1 MTKMI
6 ELVEEMGAKIAHIKD
21 TEQQLLRA
29 LGEALNRVDQ
39 RLLQNVREIT
49 SEHGARRGA
58 MLHELQCLA
67 TRIGAFPTS
76 RRPMPAIEWA
86 EPAARP
92 IKEANGPA
100 PNGIPAVDG
109 LDAADDHETLLQCGD
124 WRQAVSNIQDELDGH
139 FKDRA
144 TALH

>member
-6 ELVEEMGAKIAHIKD
+6 QLIEEMGAKIAHLKD
-21 TEQQLLRA
+21 TEQELIRA

-49 SEHGARRGA
+49 SEHEARRGA
-58 MLHELQCLA
+58 MLHDLQCLA
-67 TRIGAFPTS
+67 ARLGSFPTP
-76 RRPMPAIEWA
+76 RRPMSGIEYA

-92 IKEANGPA
+92 IKAANGPA
-100 PNGIPAVDG
+100 PNGIPAVDE
-109 LDAADDHETLLQCGD
+109 LDATEGHETLLQCGD
-124 WRQAVSNIQDELDGH
+124 WRKAVSNIHDELDGY

-144 TALH
+144 AA

>member
-67 TRIGAFPTS
+67 ARIGSFPTS
-76 RRPMPAIEWA
+76 RRPMTGIECA
-86 EPAARP
+86 APTARP
-92 IKEANGPA
+92 IESANGPA

-109 LDAADDHETLLQCGD
+109 LDAANRHETFLQCGD
-124 WRQAVSNIQDELDGH
+124 WRQAVSNIQDERDGH

-144 TALH
+144 TAMH

>member
-6 ELVEEMGAKIAHIKD
+6 QLVAEMGAKIAHLKD
-21 TEQQLLRA
+21 TEQELIRA
-29 LGEALNRVDQ
+29 LGEALNRVDE

-49 SEHGARRGA
+49 SEHEARRGA
-58 MLHELQCLA
+58 MLHDLRCLA
-67 TRIGAFPTS
+67 ARIGSFPTS
-76 RRPMPAIEWA
+76 RRPMSGIESA

-92 IKEANGPA
+92 IKAANGPA

-124 WRQAVSNIQDELDGH
+124 WRQAVSNIHDELDGY

-144 TALH
+144 AA

>member
-58 MLHELQCLA
+58 MLHELQSLA
-67 TRIGAFPTS
+67 ARIGSFPTS
-76 RRPMPAIEWA
+76 RRPMSGFECA
-86 EPAARP
+86 EPAAPP
-92 IKEANGPA
+92 IRAAKGPA
-100 PNGIPAVDG
+100 PNGIPAVDP
-109 LDAADDHETLLQCGD
+109 LDSANGHETLLQCGD

>member
-6 ELVEEMGAKIAHIKD
+6 ELVEEMGAKIAHIKA

-29 LGEALNRVDQ
+29 LGEALSRVDQ

-67 TRIGAFPTS
+67 ARIGSFPTS
-76 RRPMPAIEWA
+76 RRPMTGIECA
-86 EPAARP
+86 APTARP
-92 IKEANGPA
+92 IESANGPA

-109 LDAADDHETLLQCGD
+109 LDAANRHETFLQCGD
-124 WRQAVSNIQDELDGH
+124 WRQAVSNIQDERDGH

-144 TALH
+144 TAMH

>member
-67 TRIGAFPTS
+67 ARIGSFPTS
-76 RRPMPAIEWA
+76 RRPIPGIECA
-86 EPAARP
+86 EPAPRP
-92 IKEANGPA
+92 IASANGPA

-109 LDAADDHETLLQCGD
+109 RNAANGHEMFLQRGD
-124 WRQAVSNIQDELDGH
+124 WRQAVSNIQDERDGY

-144 TALH
+144 TAMH

>member
-6 ELVEEMGAKIAHIKD
+6 QLVEEMGAKIAHLKD
-21 TEQQLLRA
+21 TEQELIRA

-49 SEHGARRGA
+49 SEHEARRGA
-58 MLHELQCLA
+58 MLHDLQCLA
-67 TRIGAFPTS
+67 ARIGSFPTP
-76 RRPMPAIEWA
+76 RRPMSGIEYA

-92 IKEANGPA
+92 IKAANGPA

-109 LDAADDHETLLQCGD
+109 LDATEGHETLLQCGD
-124 WRQAVSNIQDELDGH
+124 WRKAVSNIHDELDGY

-144 TALH
+144 AA

>member
-6 ELVEEMGAKIAHIKD
+6 QLIEEMGANIAHLKD
-21 TEQQLLRA
+21 TEQELIRA

-49 SEHGARRGA
+49 SEHEARRGA
-58 MLHELQCLA
+58 MLHDLQCLA
-67 TRIGAFPTS
+67 ARLGSFPTP
-76 RRPMPAIEWA
+76 RRPMSGIEYA

-92 IKEANGPA
+92 IKAANGPA

-109 LDAADDHETLLQCGD
+109 LDATEGHETLLQCGD
-124 WRQAVSNIQDELDGH
+124 WRKAVSNIHDELDGY

-144 TALH
+144 AA

>member
-6 ELVEEMGAKIAHIKD
+6 QLVEEMGAKIAQFKD
-21 TEQQLLRA
+21 TEQELVRA
-29 LGEALNRVDQ
+29 LGDALNRVDQ

-67 TRIGAFPTS
+67 ARIGSFPTS
-76 RRPMPAIEWA
+76 RRPMSSIECA
-86 EPAARP
+86 KPTANPIEATIGPAA
-92 IKEANGPA
+92 N
-100 PNGIPAVDG
+100 IPAVDG
-109 LDAADDHETLLQCGD
+109 LDATKGHETVLHRGD
-124 WRQAVSNIQDELDGH
+124 WRQAVSNIQDELDRY

-144 TALH
+144 TAMH